1 VVRGLHAFWQGE
13 KTRRAPN
20 GKELIATLITIVRS
34 LVGKHVFWTQ
44 TTERTPE
51 FKGPVRQVNLGREGA
66 QDLQVKG
73 GSNVSETIHE
83 LIEQTHARYEVL
95 PYYIVQEEPHGT
107 TKRIQAGFDI
117 EVYGIKPSHVRHPGR
132 DYVFGCVALEKL
144 VETVLPHT
152 GESCSIEV
160 ISFPST
166 LVFDTKRQ
174 FQEEGMLRIRITHKG
189 LQPAGQPEER
199 ALKEI
204 KERLHDLGLSQ
215 R

>member
-1 VVRGLHAFWQGE
+1 MARGLQLLTG
-13 KTRRAPN
+13 RI
-20 GKELIATLITIVRS
+20 L
-34 LVGKHVFWTQ
+34 Q
-44 TTERTPE
+44 
-51 FKGPVRQVNLGREGA
+51 FKGALRTCQQN
-66 QDLQVKG
+66 
-73 GSNVSETIHE
+73 IHE
-83 LIEQTHARYEVL
+83 LIDHTYARYEVL

-117 EVYGIKPSHVRHPGR
+117 EVYGVKPSHVRHPGR
-132 DYVFGCVALEKL
+132 DYVLGCAALEKL

-152 GESCSIEV
+152 GESCSVEV

-189 LQPAGQPEER
+189 LQPVGQPEER

>member
-1 VVRGLHAFWQGE
+1 MSQ
-13 KTRRAPN
+13 N
-20 GKELIATLITIVRS
+20 
-34 LVGKHVFWTQ
+34 
-44 TTERTPE
+44 
-51 FKGPVRQVNLGREGA
+51 
-66 QDLQVKG
+66 
-73 GSNVSETIHE
+73 IHE
-83 LIEQTHARYEVL
+83 LIDRTYARYEVL

-117 EVYGIKPSHVRHPGR
+117 EVYGVKPGHVRHPGQ
-132 DYVFGCVALEKL
+132 DYVLGYVALENL

-152 GESCSIEV
+152 GESCSVEV

-166 LVFDTKRQ
+166 LVLDAKRQ
-174 FQEEGMLRIRITHKG
+174 FQAEGMFRIRITHKG
-189 LQPAGQPEER
+189 LQPAGQSEER